1 MESAGESFLV
11 AGILMWLAS
20 REKNLTKPRRGWE
33 PGTHRKLSKSCRK
46 NGGIFEAGEPDVE
59 GGAGSK
65 RVLAC
70 ELVWGL
76 HDEVETWT

>member
-1 MESAGESFLV
+1 MGAGDTQEV
-11 AGILMWLAS
+11 EQILS
-20 REKNLTKPRRGWE
+20 QERG
-33 PGTHRKLSKSCRK
+33 
-46 NGGIFEAGEPDVE
+46 NFEAGEPDVE

-76 HDEVETWT
+76 HDEVQTWT